1 MATSPTQKPWV
12 NIAVR
17 LIPLLTALGLVLGF
31 AALCDHV
38 PNAPQTVSPADFVNA
53 HTNDANSVVASV
65 QTVNTA
71 MPRCDARIAGAPLQ
85 QQLSDANRA
94 PLQQQLSDANAS
106 FEEVRGKLRLSAPN
120 SNPPTG
126 HERAYDEMKTAVE
139 RLSSAVSTAKSFV
152 DSQKPSELENFTSE
166 WNDAR
171 AQWNHAV
178 TEIWMAAGQAGQP
191 PLVDTAAVGCR

>member
-31 AALCDHV
+31 AALCDHA

-71 MPRCDARIAGAPLQ
+71 MPRCDARIAG
-85 QQLSDANRA
+85 A